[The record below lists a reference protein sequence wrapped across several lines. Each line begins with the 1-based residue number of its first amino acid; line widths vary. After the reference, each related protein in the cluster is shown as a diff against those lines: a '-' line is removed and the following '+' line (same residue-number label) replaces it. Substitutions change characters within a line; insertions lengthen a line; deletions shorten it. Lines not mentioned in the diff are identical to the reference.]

1 MYQPNREVDGK
12 GYSPRHSFPSTFSPK
27 TLWQERYQPNQKVD
41 IRDLQ
46 WEDKERVLRLLF
58 AKINQTQTHATP
70 KQSQVLR
77 VQGSGFRVHG

>member
-1 MYQPNREVDGK
+1 MSGTPLPQ
-12 GYSPRHSFPSTFSPK
+12 PSTLISPH
-27 TLWQERYQPNQKVD
+27 TRSQERYQPNQKVD

-70 KQSQVLR
+70 KQPQVR
-77 VQGSGFRVHG
+77 ASSSAVRF